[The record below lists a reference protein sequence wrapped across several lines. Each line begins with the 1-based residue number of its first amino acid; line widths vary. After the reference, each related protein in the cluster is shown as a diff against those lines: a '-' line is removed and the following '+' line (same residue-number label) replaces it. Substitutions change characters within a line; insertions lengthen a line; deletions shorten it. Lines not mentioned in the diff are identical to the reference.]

1 MVKIIAFN
9 RKERFM
15 ESVLNCVKFVVDCI
29 LATLVTVI
37 MSLSYIND
45 FINIWIKKAVNRLSP
60 DVANM
65 MYDTME
71 ITQCKAVMIFRL
83 ICK

>member
-1 MVKIIAFN
+1 MKIIAFN

-15 ESVLNCVKFVVDCI
+15 ERVLNCVKFVAACI
-29 LATLVTVI
+29 LATLATVI

-45 FINIWIKKAVNRLSP
+45 FINIWIKKAVNHLSP